1 MNQDLLKNLNLSVY
15 KIASETELERI
26 LDAGLND
33 LYQSVFAA
41 PPYNEKFTATEVEET
56 FNSYFQSGGN
66 IFVAVDNNGTPVAFV
81 TSVPL
86 KSDFGVASVAKDR
99 VAVDK
104 TAYFAED
111 GVTTELRQQGISAAM
126 KSLLISACRE
136 SGFESLLLRTSAY
149 NYRQI
154 SAVNKAGGYTLSGLF
169 QQVTSTRS
177 DGKMTQDTRSF
188 YNFDLT
194 ESEAKQNLLTLER
207 VTIVRPGGNDTAI
220 VWDNV
225 PRELQGSLSKRIQS
239 TYPGIEQVMFVEEG
253 KDGLVRGQMAGGEFC
268 GNATRSL
275 GYLVMQGKDG
285 YATLEVSGAKQPMSV
300 KIENG
305 MAQTSLPVK
314 SSLESAQANGDDYI
328 VHLDGISFVI
338 TSKSSVLGDRVL
350 SEGNPDKQKEIVL
363 AALQANGF
371 ATEYP
376 ASGVMVIDR
385 QNDGSFKLEPFVYVR
400 DTGTLYYE
408 SGCGSGSTSVGVMVA
423 KESGLPVKNLRIT
436 QPSGMDLLVSIDR
449 EEESFKGATVNG
461 PIEVLFDGRMHIN
474 APAVKKEI
482 SADVPIAQVS

>member
-1 MNQDLLKNLNLSVY
+1 MNQDILNNLNLSVY
-15 KIASETELERI
+15 KITTEVQLKKI
-26 LDAGLND
+26 LDEGLND
-33 LYQSVFAA
+33 LYQSAFAG
-41 PPYNEKFTATEVEET
+41 PPYNEKFTAKEVEDT
-56 FNSYFQSGGN
+56 FNSYFQSGAN
-66 IFVAVDNNGTPVAFV
+66 IFVAVDNRGTPVAFV

-86 KSDFGVASVAKDR
+86 QSDFSVASVAR
-99 VAVDK
+99 NHVTVDK

-111 GVTTELRQQGISAAM
+111 GVTTELRQQGVSAAM

-136 SGFESLLLRTSAY
+136 SGFEALLLRTNAY

-154 SAVNKAGGYTLSGLF
+154 SAVNKAGGYTLTGLF

-177 DGKMTQDTRSF
+177 DGKTTQDTRSF

-194 ESEAKQNLLTLER
+194 ESRAQQNLLTLER

-220 VWDNV
+220 VWDDV
-225 PRELQGSLSKRIQS
+225 PRELQGSLSKRIQA

-275 GYLVMQGKDG
+275 GYLVMEGKDG
-285 YATLEVSGAKQPMSV
+285 YATLEVSGAKQSMSV
-300 KIENG
+300 KVENG

-314 SSLESAQANGDDYI
+314 SSLESAQASGDNYI

-338 TSKSSVLGDRVL
+338 TSKENVLGNRVL
-350 SEGNPDKQKEIVL
+350 SEENPDKQKEIVL
-363 AALQANGF
+363 VALQENGF
-371 ATEYP
+371 ATEFP
-376 ASGVMVIDR
+376 ASGVMVIDK

-449 EEESFKGATVNG
+449 EETSFKSATVNG

-482 SADVPIAQVS
+482 AVDAPTFQVS

>member
-1 MNQDLLKNLNLSVY
+1 MNQDILKNLNLSVY
-15 KIASETELERI
+15 KISSEEELKGI
-26 LDAGLND
+26 LDGGLNA
-33 LYQSVFAA
+33 LYQEVFAD
-41 PPYNEKFTATEVEET
+41 PPYNEKFTSTEVEET
-56 FNSYFQSGGN
+56 FRAYFQSGAN
-66 IFVAVDNNGTPVAFV
+66 IFVVLNSSEKPVAFV

-86 KSDFGVASVAKDR
+86 KSDFGVAIVAGSR
-99 VAVDK
+99 VDVER

-111 GVTTELRQQGISAAM
+111 GVVSDLRQKGVSAAM
-126 KSLLISACRE
+126 KSILISACRE
-136 SGFESLLLRTSAY
+136 SGFEALLLRTSAY

-177 DGKMTQDTRSF
+177 DGKMTQDTRFF

-194 ESEAKQNLLTLER
+194 ESNKQQDLLTLER

-220 VWDNV
+220 VWDDV
-225 PRELQGSLSKRIQS
+225 PRELQGSLSKKIQA

-253 KDGLVRGQMAGGEFC
+253 KNGLVRGQMAGGEFC

-275 GYLVMQGKDG
+275 GYLIMDGKDG
-285 YATLEVSGAKQPMSV
+285 NATLEVSGANQPMSV
-300 KIENG
+300 QIDNG
-305 MAQTSLPVK
+305 MAKTSLPVK
-314 SSLESAQANGDDYI
+314 SSLDSAQPDGDDYI

-338 TSKSSVLGDRVL
+338 TSKANTLGDRVL
-350 SEGNPDKQKEIVL
+350 SETNPDKQKEIVL
-363 AALQANGF
+363 GALKKNGF
-371 ATEYP
+371 ATDYP
-376 ASGVMVIDR
+376 ASGVMVIDK
-385 QNDGSFKLEPFVYVR
+385 QDDDSYKLEPFVYVR

-449 EEESFKGATVNG
+449 EANAFKGATVNG
-461 PIEVLFDGRMHIN
+461 PIEILFDGRMHIA
-474 APAVKKEI
+474 APKTTKEA
-482 SADVPIAQVS
+482 SVSTPTAQVS